1 MSHLQEE
8 IYEQPGVLVRL
19 IAEESE
25 NIARV
30 ATEVRNRGIRY
41 IIIAA
46 RGTSDNAATYG
57 KYLFA
62 IVNGLP
68 VALAAPSL
76 YTIYERPPRMEGALV
91 MGISQS
97 GESPDIVAVLAEA
110 QRQGVPSLA
119 LTNVAGSPIT
129 QVADYTILCRAGE
142 EHSIAA
148 TKTYTAQLTA
158 LALFASMLAG
168 DRERV
173 KELES
178 LPAAVEKTL
187 ALEETIAGYAHR
199 YRYMNACMV
208 IGRGYNYA
216 TAYEIALKIKELTYV
231 MAEPYSPADFMHG
244 PIAVVE
250 HGFPVF
256 IVAPRGRLY
265 DDVLQFAQQL
275 HQRGVELIAI
285 SDGKKCLDLATTPF
299 ALPVSVSE
307 WLSPITCIVPGQF
320 FALHLTLAK
329 GFDPDHPRGLRKV
342 TRTR

>member
-1 MSHLQEE
+1 MSHLQDE
-8 IYEQPGVLVRL
+8 IHEQPGVLARF

-25 NIARV
+25 NVARV
-30 ATEVRNRGIRY
+30 ATEVRNRGIQY

-62 IVNGLP
+62 IVNSLP

-76 YTIYERPPRMEGALV
+76 YTIYERPPRMERALV

-110 QRQGVPSLA
+110 RRQGVPSLA
-119 LTNVAGSPIT
+119 LTNIAGSPIT

-187 ALEETIAGYAHR
+187 TLEETIASHAQR
-199 YRYMNACMV
+199 YRYMNACVV

-244 PIAVVE
+244 PIAIVE

-265 DDVLQFAQQL
+265 DDVLQFARQL
-275 HQRGVELIAI
+275 HQQGAELINI
-285 SDGKKCLDLATTPF
+285 SDGEECLDLATTPF
-299 ALPVSVSE
+299 ALPVSVPE
-307 WLSPITCIVPGQF
+307 WLSPITCIVPGQL
-320 FALHLTLAK
+320 FALHLTSAK

-342 TRTR
+342 TKTR